1 MKHRSFDSSPRF
13 PLAFPSRRRF
23 LAQLSRFGLLTL
35 IPFSLPIGRRT
46 AHAAPAPQPLATAA
60 GTDPAALVR
69 EVLGKLGGMRQFVSA
84 GDRVVVKPNIGW
96 DRTPE
101 EAANTHPEV
110 VAELCRQAL
119 DAGAGEVRVF
129 DRTCN
134 DARRTYQ
141 RSGINDALASFGS
154 RVRLEHVNDNR
165 FEVTEIPGAEKLTRW
180 PLYRPALEAD
190 VLINVPVLKHHGLS
204 EVTIG
209 MKNLMGLMGGNRG
222 RIHQGID
229 DNLVDLSLAIR
240 PHLTVVDAT
249 RILTRNGPQGGGT
262 GPVRIANRM
271 AACTDV
277 VTADAWGAR
286 EFGVGPLTIGHIRR
300 AHERGLGIAD
310 LDRVTI
316 L

>member
-1 MKHRSFDSSPRF
+1 MTTERLH
-13 PLAFPSRRRF
+13 RRRF
-23 LAQLSRFGLLTL
+23 LTRLTQLGFLALSPLGL
-35 IPFSLPIGRRT
+35 PVWRRT
-46 AHAAPAPQPLATAA
+46 AHAAPTPHPLATAE

-69 EVLGKLGGMRQFVSA
+69 EVVGKLGGMGRFVSA

-101 EAANTHPEV
+101 EAANTNPQV
-110 VAELCRQAL
+110 VAELCRLAL
-119 DAGAGEVRVF
+119 DAGAKEGRVF

-141 RSGINDALASFGS
+141 RSGVNDALSAFGGK
-154 RVRLEHVNDNR
+154 VRLEHVKDNR
-165 FEVTEIPGAEKLTRW
+165 FQVTEIPGAEKLTRW

-190 VLINVPVLKHHGLS
+190 VLINAPVLKHHGLS
-204 EVTIG
+204 GVTIG
-209 MKNLMGLMGGNRG
+209 MKNLMGVMGGNRG
-222 RIHQGID
+222 RVHQGID
-229 DNLVDLSLAIR
+229 ENLVDLNLSVR
-240 PHLTVVDAT
+240 SHLTVVDAT

-271 AACTDV
+271 AASTDV

-286 EFGVGPLTIGHIRR
+286 EFGSSPMEIGHIRR

-310 LDRVTI
+310 LDQVQE